1 MSVQDFASVVLN
13 ENVPEWVVYI
23 QVVLFLAWFFVLA
36 FIWAKQ
42 MLLKR
47 NLLREDPSDFQ
58 TENESRW
65 GMRVVISKHLDAMK
79 TAGERGNELDIPL
92 LIRNTVDQLNVS
104 SSSLRSVLSLF
115 LIFGLLGT
123 LFGLAISLSQFADLL
138 ATKQLTNDLLER
150 GLKEL
155 LGKLGGA
162 FLPSIFG
169 VTLTIFGV
177 LLYSFFQRITSI
189 PLANLTEH
197 KTLTEWAPQL
207 IKTHRQKEKE
217 SVGDLKDLIEQI
229 VRLSQVNED
238 SVKNFKEV
246 TETLKSEAGDLALNV
261 KTAGKTLRI
270 LSESSQNLKDF
281 SERFVE
287 SVGHITSFQEELK
300 SIYEQNAADSAI
312 FRETVKAILSDNN
325 AFQAIV
331 SVQFN
336 SQSEETDKLF
346 ERLKLYEEGYLESR
360 KSIDENLNLLLTTAN
375 STYEKI
381 GLQDEVM
388 LAGIRTGL
396 AEEVGT
402 PIQLKL
408 GESLKLVSE
417 EVADKLADIGTKF
430 GEITEQHILFVN
442 KLGEVKTSIDAMN
455 NPIAEAAADI
465 KGIATDFDDRTQN
478 LLIEIQRE
486 FIEENKTSK
495 AQLEHLGGL
504 NTNVSELANKFDGLG
519 SKIDSFSNDAATL
532 GRKLEEYA
540 TAPKEQPSPDPLP
553 RKRVPPPPPPTLW
566 ERLRASIRR
575 K

>member
-1 MSVQDFASVVLN
+1 M
-13 ENVPEWVVYI
+13 
-23 QVVLFLAWFFVLA
+23 
-36 FIWAKQ
+36 
-42 MLLKR
+42 
-47 NLLREDPSDFQ
+47 
-58 TENESRW
+58 
-65 GMRVVISKHLDAMK
+65 
-79 TAGERGNELDIPL
+79 
-92 LIRNTVDQLNVS
+92 
-104 SSSLRSVLSLF
+104 
-115 LIFGLLGT
+115 
-123 LFGLAISLSQFADLL
+123 
-138 ATKQLTNDLLER
+138 
-150 GLKEL
+150 
-155 LGKLGGA
+155 
-162 FLPSIFG
+162 
-169 VTLTIFGV
+169 
-177 LLYSFFQRITSI
+177 
-189 PLANLTEH
+189 
-197 KTLTEWAPQL
+197 
-207 IKTHRQKEKE
+207 
-217 SVGDLKDLIEQI
+217 
-229 VRLSQVNED
+229 NED

-331 SVQFN
+331 SDQFK

-465 KGIATDFDDRTQN
+465 KGIATDFDDRTRN

-519 SKIDSFSNDAATL
+519 AKIDSFSNDAATL